1 MITSAK
7 IRGMSAVDDTPDFF
21 VSYTEA
27 DSGWAEWIAWQLEA
41 AGHKVV
47 FQKWDFK
54 AGSNFVLEMN
64 RAASTAKK
72 TLLVLS
78 PAFLESGMAASE
90 WAAGFA
96 KDPQGLNRNVIP
108 VLIEPTH
115 LDGLLSQIVYV
126 KLVGLSREDAA
137 AALIAAVEPGRSK
150 PANEPAFPGVEPKTA
165 SPARVTPA
173 GGLNWAP
180 AGSTMTSMAR
190 EAVLPRHHRDDVYVA
205 LEVSLVPAE
214 TQSLLLGQLE
224 AVANEFVVTGRSAGL
239 FAQAGAVDN
248 GFTADVAN
256 AREEGD
262 DAAGLLVTRQGQRTA
277 WITLP
282 HDMLGGVL
290 DPSQIRA
297 RVARVVQLLMSV
309 DLPVAERYGITARIH
324 PSRSL
329 MVGDASIVGSRNS
342 ASMGMGFED
351 RFPTPMPDTVR
362 GEGIAQNSDALAEEL
377 VARVVAALRS

>member
-1 MITSAK
+1 MSTS
-7 IRGMSAVDDTPDFF
+7 PDFF

-27 DSGWAEWIAWQLEA
+27 DSEWAEWIAWQLEEV
-41 AGHKVV
+41 AGYSVV
-47 FQKWDFK
+47 FQKWDFQ

-64 RAASTAKK
+64 KAASTAKK

-96 KDPQGLNRNVIP
+96 KDPQGLDRRVIP

-137 AALIAAVEPGRSK
+137 ATLIAAVEPGRSK
-150 PANEPAFPGVEPKTA
+150 PVTEPAFPGAA
-165 SPARVTPA
+165 SSPSTRTPA
-173 GGLNWAP
+173 PVQVSAGLDWAP
-180 AGSTMTSMAR
+180 ARSSLTSVAR
-190 EAVLPRHHRDDVYVA
+190 ELVLTRHHGDDVYVA

-214 TQSLLLGQLE
+214 TQSLRLGQME
-224 AVANEFVVTGRSAGL
+224 SMADEFVVTGRTSGL
-239 FAQAGAVDN
+239 FTQAGAVDN
-248 GFTADVAN
+248 GHSADAAY
-256 AREEGD
+256 ARVPGD
-262 DAAGLLVTRQGQRTA
+262 DAAGILVTRQGQRTA

-290 DPSQIRA
+290 DPSRIKA
-297 RVARVVQLLMSV
+297 RVSRVLQLLVSF
-309 DLPVAERYGITARIH
+309 DLPIAERYGVAARIH

-329 MVGDASIVGSRNS
+329 MVGDSSTVGSRSS

-362 GEGIAQNSDALAEEL
+362 GQAIAAHSDELAEEL
-377 VARVVAALRS
+377 IARVVAALQS